1 MKNEARK
8 RATEIIQREI
18 PEYIAHLNGL
28 IEDGKTNESSPLWQG
43 HLKTGPFLKENV
55 KLVYNTSDKTDTNT
69 GDVQRQ
75 GTPTIV
81 IRGVDELSMS
91 DAITANGAK
100 VDEDLNVQGAVWKGG
115 LPPNEACDRLMNLVE
130 V

>member
-28 IEDGKTNESSPLWQG
+28 IEAGKTNESSPLWQG
-43 HLKTGPFLKENV
+43 HLKTGPFRKENV
-55 KLVYNTSDKTDTNT
+55 KLVFKRPEGTDAEAR
-69 GDVQRQ
+69 DEQRQ
-75 GTPTIV
+75 GTPNIV
-81 IRGVDELSMS
+81 IRGVDDLSLTEIS
-91 DAITANGAK
+91 TTNVSK
-100 VDEDLNVQGAVWKGG
+100 VDEDLEVQGAVWRGG
-115 LPPNEACDRLMNLVE
+115 LAPNEACDRLMSLIE